1 MSDAPHAPPTAP
13 HDAPRRR
20 HLLYAGAA
28 GVAALAG
35 GLVWHTAA
43 PPAGDGGSGG
53 DRAPDSLWALRVAR
67 PDGREL
73 ALADWRGQPLLLN
86 FWATWCPPC
95 VRELPAFDQFHL
107 QQQARAARSERA
119 VGVIALA
126 IDGPGPV
133 REFIGRHPVRLP
145 VGLAGL
151 DGSELM
157 RALGNAQ
164 GALPYSVLLD
174 GDGRVVERRL
184 GETSAADLQA
194 WARTVGAA

>member
-1 MSDAPHAPPTAP
+1 MPAAPSAPPAAARP
-13 HDAPRRR
+13 RR

-28 GVAALAG
+28 GLAALAG
-35 GLVWHTAA
+35 GLAWRATA
-43 PPAGDGGSGG
+43 PAGPGSADGE
-53 DRAPDSLWALRVAR
+53 RAPEQLWTLRLAR
-67 PDGREL
+67 PDGQDL

-95 VRELPAFDQFHL
+95 VRELPAFDQFHQ
-107 QQQARAARSERA
+107 QQQARRARSERA

-133 REFIGRHPVRLP
+133 RDFIARHPVRLP

-174 GDGRVVERRL
+174 ADGRIRERRL

-194 WARTVGAA
+194 WARAVGAA